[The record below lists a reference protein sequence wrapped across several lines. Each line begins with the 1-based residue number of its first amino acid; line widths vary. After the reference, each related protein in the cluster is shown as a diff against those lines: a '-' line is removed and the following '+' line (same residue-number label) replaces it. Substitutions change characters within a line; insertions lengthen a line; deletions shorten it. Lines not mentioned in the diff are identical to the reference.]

1 MNFFDRKRRN
11 DQLDLFVAYG
21 DDDVGQLAHVVECVV
36 FRVFEIER
44 DLTACGILRYGV
56 VGHGEIGTVEN
67 DGRPFEAV
75 VVAHVEFAVVVAR
88 RVVGQDDRLD
98 RRLAVLERHGLVR
111 ADGAAQVAVAQN
123 VLDQFAD
130 GADRRGNVV
139 ALRDGQVFP
148 VEFAVAVAQRENQ
161 TAHVGLRRFADGD
174 LDRTVA
180 VVDALG
186 DLVAGDFEIHP
197 LLLGLFVL
205 VGDRP
210 LTVAPHRNGRVFGSR
225 SGEGDGL
232 LR

>member
-1 MNFFDRKRRN
+1 M
-11 DQLDLFVAYG
+11 
-21 DDDVGQLAHVVECVV
+21 
-36 FRVFEIER
+36 
-44 DLTACGILRYGV
+44 
-56 VGHGEIGTVEN
+56 
-67 DGRPFEAV
+67 
-75 VVAHVEFAVVVAR
+75 
-88 RVVGQDDRLD
+88 
-98 RRLAVLERHGLVR
+98 ERHGLVR

-123 VLDQFAD
+123 ILDQFAD